1 MSAKIKKKVLVI
13 DDDPFAYS
21 QIAQSLEAR
30 GFEVITVSEPDE
42 AVEKAKEIVPDLV
55 FCSLVL
61 PVSNGLKII
70 KSIHSIESLKKVP
83 SVMLI
88 SYAGELDPKYTAP
101 LGIVDVI
108 VKPLNPKE
116 IVSKT
121 LKVLGEDTG
130 VIKIIAKEPP
140 LKKEKEYEEFTLE
153 DEPETFEIKEEEL
166 IMESGESIEPL
177 EAEIVDQAPEDD
189 FSKLFEESPEEDVTQ
204 EYKPEE
210 LGSVST
216 AFPDK
221 TPDIGEVEEEFDIP
235 EKDTS
240 VKADETREFLSE
252 EDIQEKEFDMY
263 EEEKY
268 PPRGKKDPVKK
279 IAIITAS
286 VITIAVLSFG
296 ALKIFQKDKGKEIP
310 IAVQKETQP
319 EKSPLTKETV
329 KETIPMDE
337 KKTKEIALETVD
349 DKSEKKNIPT
359 KAVEKPDKPEQQ
371 KSVQKKPAEKKESK
385 APTEKMKDLYSVQVG
400 VFESEKNAGS
410 FADKFKQKGYDVF
423 IKKESSEKKTLYR
436 VLIGKYSENKKAVEQ
451 SKVIL
456 QKEGSKSIV
465 YHH

>member
-1 MSAKIKKKVLVI
+1 MDAKRKKKVLVI
-13 DDDPFAYS
+13 DDDPFACS
-21 QIAQSLEAR
+21 QIAQSLQAR

-42 AVEKAKEIVPDLV
+42 AVGKAKEIVPDLV

-121 LKVLGEDTG
+121 VKVLGEDTG

-140 LKKEKEYEEFTLE
+140 LKKEYETFTLD

-177 EAEIVDQAPEDD
+177 EAEIVEQTPEDD

-221 TPDIGEVEEEFDIP
+221 TPDIGEIEEESDIP

-240 VKADETREFLSE
+240 KKADETSEFLSE
-252 EDIQEKEFDMY
+252 E
-263 EEEKY
+263 EKY
-268 PPRGKKDPVKK
+268 PSRKKSDPVKK

-286 VITIAVLSFG
+286 VITIAALSFG

-310 IAVQKETQP
+310 SAVQKETQP

-329 KETIPMDE
+329 KETIPMDDE
-337 KKTKEIALETVD
+337 KTKEIVLETETA
-349 DKSEKKNIPT
+349 KPEKKSIPP
-359 KAVEKPDKPEQQ
+359 KDAEKTDKPEQI
-371 KSVQKKPAEKKESK
+371 KPISKKPLEKKESK
-385 APTEKMKDLYSVQVG
+385 APAEKMRDLYSVQLG
-400 VFESEKNAGS
+400 VFENENNAVS
-410 FADKFKQKGYDVF
+410 FADKLKQKGYDAF
-423 IKKESSEKKTLYR
+423 LKKETTEKKTLYR
-436 VLIGKYSENKKAVEQ
+436 VLIGKFSENKKAVEQ
-451 SKVIL
+451 SQAIL
-456 QKEGSKSIV
+456 QKEGIKSIV